1 MTQQLA
7 EERRGALGATP
18 TLDQDVEHISMLV
31 HCASEI
37 AKLAANA
44 GGHLILVLLVA
55 RLWPAPLQGAGEQP
69 PEAQATYSDGIV
81 ADHHA
86 MEGLMV
92 STSRRSRRE
101 QCYRQ
106 TACWITSAGKWKPR

>member
-1 MTQQLA
+1 
-7 EERRGALGATP
+7 
-18 TLDQDVEHISMLV
+18 MLV

-37 AKLAANA
+37 AQLAANA
-44 GGHLILVLLVA
+44 EGHLILVLLVA

-86 MEGLMV
+86 MEGLDGFDVTQVEAGTVLQADRMLDHL
-92 STSRRSRRE
+92 SREVEAALETGGS
-101 QCYRQ
+101 CHAWHGV
-106 TACWITSAGKWKPR
+106 TAPPDPPD